1 MALFDMIKPKW
12 KHSDPQVRLQAVK
25 DIDDEKILEQ
35 IVKDDESIEIVYVA
49 FNKIEDNSLRKS
61 LIKYIDDQNFLIYI
75 AKNDDNDYVRREAI
89 KKIED
94 IDVLADIYKKDFRN
108 RVTSEA
114 IEDKM
119 LTIVDR
125 TYNQDK
131 LIDIVKMNNYWKA
144 VEEAFKKITDESA
157 MLDIAKN
164 ARTENARSLAV
175 RKITDDNVLK
185 EIFNYDFSS
194 RVRWAV
200 IENINDESFLTDLAE
215 NSEDKYIRERAVK
228 KISDKDLLI
237 HIAKTDQGIST
248 SQNNVTLAH
257 VNIVK
262 YYNVRKAAN
271 ERLKELGYDEV
282 ETTIYISEELH

>member
-1 MALFDMIKPKW
+1 MFWRIF
-12 KHSDPQVRLQAVK
+12 
-25 DIDDEKILEQ
+25 I
-35 IVKDDESIEIVYVA
+35 
-49 FNKIEDNSLRKS
+49 
-61 LIKYIDDQNFLIYI
+61 
-75 AKNDDNDYVRREAI
+75 
-89 KKIED
+89 
-94 IDVLADIYKKDFRN
+94 KDFRN

-144 VEEAFKKITDESA
+144 VEEAFKITDESA

-200 IENINDESFLTDLAE
+200 IENINDESF
-215 NSEDKYIRERAVK
+215 
-228 KISDKDLLI
+228 
-237 HIAKTDQGIST
+237 
-248 SQNNVTLAH
+248 
-257 VNIVK
+257 
-262 YYNVRKAAN
+262 
-271 ERLKELGYDEV
+271 
-282 ETTIYISEELH
+282 